1 MKKRHSPVLA
11 ATLSNSKDPQKD
23 SIIKELLQCNI
34 VLAWLLKECVPEF
47 KTTAA
52 SDIAEYLSKSNPRS
66 QMKNTS
72 KDSQPLMPVIGSEDN
87 STTNGKIFYDFRTEL
102 LLPEAPRDAPF
113 LIFNVEIQK
122 NYGNRIVFHK
132 RVIYYPCR
140 LVNSQIGDL
149 MGGKVDYRRLC
160 RVLSIWA
167 LPNAPKKMANKIRRF
182 HWTEDEMS
190 GSRAK
195 RIPEVVPADLME
207 SWVFF
212 LRDGMEPPHGQ
223 NALWFLY
230 VLLTCKMTYE
240 ERMKILEKDFGITVK
255 DKEEIHKVCWL
266 NDLIRKNSEK
276 IGEERGI
283 KIGEERG
290 ERRGERRGRDKT
302 LQQTYT
308 NMKKANYTDK
318 FICTI
323 LGISSSKLRK
333 IKRMCVAGEAQ
344 TVTTA

>member
-1 MKKRHSPVLA
+1 MKIQHSNELA
-11 ATLSNSKDPQKD
+11 VTLLNSKDPQKD

-47 KTTAA
+47 KDTAA

-66 QMKNTS
+66 QMKNTH
-72 KDSQPLMPVIGSEDN
+72 KDNQPLMPVIGSEDN
-87 STTNGKIFYDFRTEL
+87 SITNGKIFYDFRTEL
-102 LLPEAPRDAPF
+102 LLPKAPLNAPF

-122 NYGNRIVFHK
+122 NYGNRMAFHK

-140 LVNSQIGDL
+140 LVNSQVGDL
-149 MGGKVDYRRLC
+149 MSGKVDYRRLC

-190 GSRAK
+190 GNHAK

-212 LRDGMEPPHGQ
+212 LRDGIEPPHGQ
-223 NALWFLY
+223 DARWFLY

-240 ERMKILEKDFGITVK
+240 EKMKILEKDFGITAK
-255 DKEEIHKVCWL
+255 DKEEIQKVCWL

-276 IGEERGI
+276 IGEERG
-283 KIGEERG
+283 
-290 ERRGERRGRDKT
+290 ERRGRDKT
-302 LQQTYT
+302 LLKAYL
-308 NMKKANYTDK
+308 NMKNAAYKDN
-318 FICTI
+318 FICTM
-323 LGISSSKLRK
+323 LGISASKLRE
-333 IKRMCVAGEAQ
+333 IKKMAVVGEAQ
-344 TVTTA
+344 TVKMV